1 MADGPII
8 FSNEE
13 EEIEA
18 VSNANLDNDSLNVL
32 EKQQWRVLR
41 YPQEL
46 GSSPDLKN
54 YVVFYI
60 NVRERDT
67 SAEYEK
73 KIGTINLPKSQ
84 LTKQNRTVTTEAKD
98 FKGLAG
104 AAGAAVLGQFLGGSF
119 LANVAAG
126 FATSAVADNKTA
138 SEFAGKVFDSIT
150 QSVTGTSSNL
160 QVVRLKKVIALHM
173 NNKPSSSYQA
183 SYEDVDMGILSGI
196 LRQAGTGS
204 DVLSKLGNI
213 DTGSV
218 SGFVKTSGEALAA
231 GAAPLGALGF
241 KNLRE
246 ANILGTG
253 SIGENISR
261 SMAITTNPFKEQLF
275 RNMGFRTFAF
285 DYVFLPKS
293 KNEALMVRN
302 IVNTFKYYMHPGMNP
317 ANPYWLTYP
326 AEFDI
331 SFHSYGQPNEYLHKI
346 SSCVLTNLDVDYGSD
361 NDFMTFKP
369 DGDESD
375 VNGVTRSGYPT
386 EITLKLQFTELEV
399 LTRNRIGEGY

>member
-13 EEIEA
+13 EEIKA
-18 VSNANLDNDSLNVL
+18 VSNTNLDNDSLDLL
-32 EKQQWRVLR
+32 ETQEWRILR

-67 SAEYEK
+67 SEEYEK
-73 KIGTINLPKSQ
+73 KIGTIARSRSDLN
-84 LTKQNRTVTTEAKD
+84 KQNRTITTEARTLAPVAFVAGASAIANTLPEPYKSVAALSA
-98 FKGLAG
+98 GLAIG
-104 AAGAAVLGQFLGGSF
+104 LGSGVKEIKEGSAAVFNTIVQAATGS
-119 LANVAAG
+119 
-126 FATSAVADNKTA
+126 SAK
-138 SEFAGKVFDSIT
+138 I
-150 QSVTGTSSNL
+150 Q
-160 QVVRLKKVIALHM
+160 QVRLKKMIALHM
-173 NNKPSSSYQA
+173 NNKPRAEYNA
-183 SYEDVDMGILSGI
+183 SYEDTDMGLLSGMI
-196 LRQAGTGS
+196 RQMGQGN
-204 DVLSKLGNI
+204 DVFTQVGNI
-213 DTGSV
+213 TDMASAKAAFASGS
-218 SGFVKTSGEALAA
+218 SPLA
-231 GAAPLGALGF
+231 ALGF
-241 KNLRE
+241 KNIKE
-246 ANILGTG
+246 AEILGTG
-253 SIGENISR
+253 SIGENLSR
-261 SMAITTNPFKEQLF
+261 SLAVTTNPFKEQLF
-275 RNMGFRTFAF
+275 RGMGFRTFAF

-317 ANPYWLTYP
+317 SNPYWLTYP

-346 SSCVLTNLDVDYGSD
+346 SSCVLTNLDVDFGSD

-369 DGDESD
+369 DDESD
-375 VNGVTRSGYPT
+375 DVNRTSQRSGYPT

>member
-8 FSNEE
+8 FSDEA
-13 EEIEA
+13 EEIKNVNEK
-18 VSNANLDNDSLNVL
+18 NLKNDTLDSD
-32 EKQQWRVLR
+32 EWAVLR

-73 KIGTINLPKSQ
+73 KIGTINIPKAK

-126 FATSAVADNKTA
+126 FGTAAIADNKTA
-138 SEFAGKVFDSIT
+138 SDFAGKVFNSIT
-150 QSVTGTSSNL
+150 ESVTGASSNL
-160 QVVRLKKVIALHM
+160 QMVRLKKMIALHM

-183 SYEDVDMGILSGI
+183 TYEDVDMGVLSGI
-196 LRQAGTGS
+196 LRQTGTGS
-204 DVLSKLGNI
+204 DIISKLGNI
-213 DTGSV
+213 NTSSFGSFM
-218 SGFVKTSGEALAA
+218 SSSGEALSA

-246 ANILGTG
+246 VNILGTG

-261 SMAITTNPFKEQLF
+261 SMAVTTNPFKEQLF

-346 SSCVLTNLDVDYGSD
+346 SSCVLTNLDVDFGSD

-369 DGDESD
+369 DEDA
-375 VNGVTRSGYPT
+375 NGVTRTGYPT

-399 LTRNRIGEGY
+399 LTRNRVGEGY

>member
-13 EEIEA
+13 EEIK
-18 VSNANLDNDSLNVL
+18 SLNEKNLKNDTL
-32 EKQQWRVLR
+32 ESDEWAVLR

-67 SAEYEK
+67 SAQYEK
-73 KIGTINLPKSQ
+73 KIGTINIPKAK

-104 AAGAAVLGQFLGGSF
+104 ATGAAVLGQFLGGSF

-126 FATSAVADNKTA
+126 SGTAAIANNKTA
-138 SEFAGKVFDSIT
+138 SDFAGKVFNSIT
-150 QSVTGTSSNL
+150 ESVTGASSNL
-160 QVVRLKKVIALHM
+160 QMVRLKKIIALHM

-183 SYEDVDMGILSGI
+183 TYEDVDMGILSGI

-204 DVLSKLGNI
+204 DILTKLGNI
-213 DTGSV
+213 DTSSISSFMSS
-218 SGFVKTSGEALAA
+218 SGDALAA
-231 GAAPLGALGF
+231 GAAPFGALGF

-246 ANILGTG
+246 VDILGTG
-253 SIGENISR
+253 SVGENISR
-261 SMAITTNPFKEQLF
+261 SMAIATNPFKEQLF

-331 SFHSYGQPNEYLHKI
+331 SFHSYGSPNEYLHKI
-346 SSCVLTNLDVDYGSD
+346 SSCVLTNLDVDFGSD

-369 DGDESD
+369 DED
-375 VNGVTRSGYPT
+375 VNGVTRAGYPT

-399 LTRNRIGEGY
+399 LTRNRVGEGY